1 MSVALLGSLW
11 RPGLPPGVYE
21 ERPVQTVRTRV
32 RLDVAAFVGLAERG
46 PVNTP
51 VAIDDIGQFEAVFG
65 PALPGLALALAVRL
79 FFANGGR
86 R

>member
-21 ERPVQTVRTRV
+21 ENRPSSP
-32 RLDVAAFVGLAERG
+32 GRG
-46 PVNTP
+46 C
-51 VAIDDIGQFEAVFG
+51 ASMS
-65 PALPGLALALAVRL
+65 
-79 FFANGGR
+79 R